1 LTIRRAAA
9 DGLRF
14 RTIAAGAGSLAVLV
28 AVVLML
34 WPPEPGDEV
43 FTAGRDDSDG
53 ETIGWVSKVEAN
65 TIHVNSGPFGGG
77 VVPLVVTRSTRIRS
91 GAKEGWF
98 EDIRPGGQVKVA
110 YKLHEGRRFARSVD
124 LLVEEGPRRPVRALP
139 QLKSAAGAPAPAE
152 RAKATSAPVP
162 PAPAPEARQAPTA
175 NTAATPAAK
184 PWSVGPAP
192 GPISPDIKAA
202 APPPPVA
209 APASPAHTPA
219 APAAAPAP
227 AAPVVAEKPA
237 PVSTSTVPPAAPVP
251 VVARPSEVRPAPRV
265 ETAPVS
271 IRPEPVE
278 GTPAPP
284 AAAAPRP
291 AAPARPAPAPRSQPS
306 GSDAADGSAA
316 VDWLLQGRRQ

>member
-1 LTIRRAAA
+1 LTIKRAAA
-9 DGLRF
+9 SGLRF

-34 WPPEPGDEV
+34 WPPEPGEDG

-139 QLKSAAGAPAPAE
+139 QLKSPASAPTPAE
-152 RAKATSAPVP
+152 RAKATPTP
-162 PAPAPEARQAPTA
+162 TPEARQPTA
-175 NTAATPAAK
+175 NASDTSAAK
-184 PWSVGPAP
+184 PWSLGTSP
-192 GPISPDIKAA
+192 GPISPGVK
-202 APPPPVA
+202 
-209 APASPAHTPA
+209 
-219 APAAAPAP
+219 APAP
-227 AAPVVAEKPA
+227 AAPVVAPAPPA
-237 PVSTSTVPPAAPVP
+237 PVVAEKSTPASTSTPPPAAPVSA
-251 VVARPSEVRPAPRV
+251 VAKPPEVRTAPRI

-271 IRPEPVE
+271 IRPEPTE
-278 GTPAPP
+278 S
-284 AAAAPRP
+284 AAAP
-291 AAPARPAPAPRSQPS
+291 AAPPRPVAPPRPAPAPRSPQS
-306 GSDAADGSAA
+306 GSDATDGSAA